1 MIKAMRSWLRGFSI
15 LVSVWAC
22 LQSGAAQ
29 AGEAS
34 YSELSRKLAES
45 PDFRVRTQAALA
57 LGATGNRQAV
67 EPLCSALKDA
77 NTTVRAASGAAL
89 GRLALGGKQCL
100 EERLRAELTEEVRT
114 VLKRALARLA
124 DPPAVIGPDAKFY
137 VAIGDAT
144 NDTKRPNAEIAQ
156 LVRAHLVKELA
167 KTSGL
172 VVAPAGEKPEQATL
186 VLAKHPKVSGM
197 YVWPKVS
204 ATYARG
210 SLVLNMELAVFSYPG
225 KAFRGTI
232 SKKLTMPDVPSV
244 DISAENDLLEMAAQR
259 LIPDLER
266 NAGRL

>member
-15 LVSVWAC
+15 LVSVLAG
-22 LQSGAAQ
+22 LQSGPAQ

-34 YSELSRKLAES
+34 YSDLSRKLAES
-45 PDFRVRTQAALA
+45 PDFRVRTQAAL
-57 LGATGNRQAV
+57 GATGNRQAV
-67 EPLCSALKDA
+67 EPLCAALKDA

-89 GRLALGGKQCL
+89 GRLALGGKQCI
-100 EERLRAELTEEVRT
+100 EERLRAEVTEEVRT
-114 VLKRALARLA
+114 VLKRALTRLA
-124 DPPAVIGPDAKFY
+124 DPPPVIGAGTKFY

-156 LVRAHLVKELA
+156 LVRTHLAKELA

-186 VLAKHPKVSGM
+186 ILSKHPTVSGLF
-197 YVWPKVS
+197 VWPKVS
-204 ATYARG
+204 AVYARG

-225 KAFRGTI
+225 KAFRGTL

-244 DISAENDLLEMAAQR
+244 DVSAENDLLEMAAQR